1 MTRNST
7 SFYYISPLQ
16 SLWLV
21 ISINSNGKNNP
32 LLRLLQTVYGT
43 LLKQN
48 GLLKLQMHLAI
59 PLLMVSKYR

>member
-1 MTRNST
+1 MVGYLDKQQRQKQPAVTAIT
-7 SFYYISPLQ
+7 A
-16 SLWLV
+16 
-21 ISINSNGKNNP
+21 
-32 LLRLLQTVYGT
+32 VYGT